1 MEAFRVVGKIPSGVV
16 VYPSNNG
23 RLKSLV
29 LYKDIGGKAGYQ
41 WGKPYV
47 KEKGSATWIYPVALD
62 TGGKTKVAGPKGLGK
77 TTSPVRVSDPDTGK
91 EIGTF
96 IWEEVKLLDGTQR
109 ARPDSTGEFQVIA
122 NKFKQKYGASIYG
135 FANVHDDVDDSS
147 GTEKDTR
154 ENFFDMLDE
163 IKASNLDYFA
173 YAGHG
178 NAKSLGS
185 AQVRKE
191 DVGTFCT
198 HLRRLLKPDGVVIF
212 YACLTGKTGGFAS
225 MVSTEIQTVTVWGHS
240 DSGQAS
246 RNADKVIYKAGKGTR
261 IQDLLSPAAK
271 ANYAAYLIAS
281 GDFFA
286 RMPFM
291 TIEEMNAELEAAGK
305 K

>member
-1 MEAFRVVGKIPSGVV
+1 METLRATGKVPTGVV

-29 LYKDIGGKAGYQ
+29 LYKDLGGKIGYQ
-41 WGKPYV
+41 WGKPYA
-47 KEKGSATWIYPVALD
+47 KQKGSAVWIYPVALD
-62 TGGKTKVAGPKGLGK
+62 SGGKTQVAGPKGLGK
-77 TTSPVRVSDPDTGK
+77 TSSPARVSDPDTGK

-96 IWEEVKLLDGTQR
+96 VWEEVKLLDGSQR

-122 NKFKQKYGASIYG
+122 NKFKQIYGASTLG
-135 FANVHDDVDDSS
+135 FANVHDDVDDTS
-147 GTEKDTR
+147 GCEKETR
-154 ENFFDMLDE
+154 ENFFDMLCE
-163 IKASNLDYFA
+163 IKSSNLDYFV

-185 AQVRKE
+185 AQVRKD
-191 DVGTFCT
+191 DVGTFCE

-212 YACLTGKTGGFAS
+212 YACLTGKVGGFAS
-225 MVSTEIQTVTVWGHS
+225 MVSREIQTATVWGHS

-281 GDFFA
+281 ADFYA
-286 RMPFM
+286 RMPFL
-291 TIEEMNAELEAAGK
+291 TIDEMNREVEGAGRK
-305 K
+305 